1 MLIFFPSRL
10 WKRRR
15 FCRRHL
21 PGRRR
26 WLGRQRRFLFLLFP
40 NPPPSLSLPPSPS
53 NFTFLLLFPLTA
65 GAALWRP
72 QRHLLPPGIATG
84 SGGLTLLRA
93 YFAESATRERWRSG
107 LRAPALPRLCPG
119 SAPSPARIISIQSDC
134 APLLSRSAAT
144 AIKIFLSFPRSDQ
157 INQINQ
163 SINQSINQYI
173 EIWET
178 QWN

>member
-1 MLIFFPSRL
+1 MCVCVWVCECVSVLFMLIFFPSRL

-107 LRAPALPRLCPG
+107 LRAPALPRFCPG
-119 SAPSPARIISIQSDC
+119 SAPVLPHRRRG
-134 APLLSRSAAT
+134 LSQFNLIALR
-144 AIKIFLSFPRSDQ
+144 F
-157 INQINQ
+157 
-163 SINQSINQYI
+163 
-173 EIWET
+173 
-178 QWN
+178 